1 MKSNAQCVT
10 VKLHEK
16 NLPHFFFQVLL
27 CVTYIHT
34 YIEEVIIFLCYDA
47 SYVKAPNPNARH
59 FWIFVGMRE
68 HIQN

>member
-1 MKSNAQCVT
+1 MKSNAQRVT

-16 NLPHFFFQVLL
+16 NLPHFFSSATL
-27 CVTYIHT
+27 CNIHT
-34 YIEEVIIFLCYDA
+34 YIEKVIIFLCYDA

-59 FWIFVGMRE
+59 FWIFVGMHE